1 MKTLIELAAV
11 LLPILFILLCLRMS
25 IASIGPVILPLVALA
40 FIGIVVWLWLHSR
53 KR

>member
-1 MKTLIELAAV
+1 MKNLIELAAV
-11 LLPILFILLCLRMS
+11 ALPIVFILLCLRMS

-40 FIGIVVWLWLHSR
+40 FIAFVLWLWLYR